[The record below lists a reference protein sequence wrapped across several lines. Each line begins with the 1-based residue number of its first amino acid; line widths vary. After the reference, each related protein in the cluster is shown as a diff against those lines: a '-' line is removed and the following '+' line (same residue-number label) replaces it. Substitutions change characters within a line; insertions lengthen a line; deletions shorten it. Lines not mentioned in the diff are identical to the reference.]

1 MIVFLLITLLLILLY
16 IASSKL
22 INLNN
27 YINNEY
33 DIYPETEKEFN
44 KIESDSIIDSLK
56 EEKDKYI
63 NSEQTKEDWDEFV
76 NNIKETLSDTNK
88 EIDKNKIIGYLIEN
102 EYNNR
107 KL

>member
-1 MIVFLLITLLLILLY
+1 MLVFLFLILLLLILY
-16 IASSKL
+16 WVSSNL

-44 KIESDSIIDSLK
+44 KIESNSIRGNLK
-56 EEKDKYI
+56 KERKKYI
-63 NSEQTKEDWDEFV
+63 NSEQSKNDWDKFV
-76 NNIKETLSDTNK
+76 TNIKDILKDTNK
-88 EIDKNKIIGYLIEN
+88 EIDNNKIIGYLIED